1 MYTVS
6 VAGRKA
12 TKQEWKLAGGGLKG
26 QKFPAQ
32 KDSERG
38 SQRVQKDSLSPHLS
52 APTRCPSSPPLPGR
66 WEKKL
71 GKPSCRQSICGVT
84 IST

>member
-12 TKQEWKLAGGGLKG
+12 TKQEWKLAGGSLKG
-26 QKFPAQ
+26 QKFPAL